1 CLAVQRPT
9 VEPVLKFIVAAIQ
22 DGSSVGVQRLV
33 PDELLTSFRITVGV
47 RVVGGLERACNPR
60 WSPRNRV
67 VRRDDGTRTIRDDT
81 TGRIEVS
88 VEITDGDVGGL
99 SLLEVDV
106 VRKVRPDAILVPVR
120 NGVPTR
126 DRPVGFSDTQ
136 TQRVD
141 TSTPNSH
148 LVGLVDQTAVRIV
161 EPDVVSDLERTVD
174 VVVVRGNGEGTVRRH
189 HITKRNL
196 CTLIRILL

>member
-1 CLAVQRPT
+1 
-9 VEPVLKFIVAAIQ
+9 
-22 DGSSVGVQRLV
+22 
-33 PDELLTSFRITVGV
+33 
-47 RVVGGLERACNPR
+47 CNPR

-88 VEITDGDVGGL
+88 AEITDGDVGGL

-148 LVGLVDQTAVRIV
+148 QNKDGVWTDLTDYVHFEETQTSNITIGDFSR
-161 EPDVVSDLERTVD
+161 DL
-174 VVVVRGNGEGTVRRH
+174 
-189 HITKRNL
+189 
-196 CTLIRILL
+196 